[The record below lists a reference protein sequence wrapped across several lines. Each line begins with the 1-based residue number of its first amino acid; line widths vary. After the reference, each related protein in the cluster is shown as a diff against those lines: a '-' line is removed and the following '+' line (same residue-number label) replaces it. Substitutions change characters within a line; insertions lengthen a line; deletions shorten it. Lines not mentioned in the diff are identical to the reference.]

1 MLRLSCVVHGPIGD
15 LWPFYGLYC
24 KRFFLYINV
33 CYGNDRCFSHT
44 NSYISNVMQQMPMF
58 LNAYISSLYFKR
70 SSKNVFVHVG
80 GLGWSALDSGWW
92 RVARIFCPL
101 LLALAWAQTPQLGEK
116 AKNGVKIGEISA
128 REASPA
134 VAPGFAHQFFF
145 AHADF
150 FSFFP
155 QYGAWGP

>member
-1 MLRLSCVVHGPIGD
+1 MFFP
-15 LWPFYGLYC
+15 Y
-24 KRFFLYINV
+24 KFLYFE
-33 CYGNDRCFSHT
+33 CYAT
-44 NSYISNVMQQMPMF
+44 NADVPQC
-58 LNAYISSLYFKR
+58 LYFELGLPLFKR

-101 LLALAWAQTPQLGEK
+101 LLALAWDQTPQLGEK
-116 AKNGVKIGEISA
+116 AKNGVKIGKISA

-150 FSFFP
+150 FLLFP
-155 QYGAWGP
+155 TIRSLGPVNYRDFRETGPWFQAMLAPSPLSERPEGSR